1 MERLFD
7 KLSLPAGRLR
17 EKKRSHFSSAKLNI
31 LPQLNR
37 RLPFFFRKT
46 GLREQD
52 RTSEKTE
59 WVEEKT
65 RSDLAKTKSDL
76 VPTICDGAIFRT
88 SV

>member
-17 EKKRSHFSSAKLNI
+17 EKKEVTFQQRKIKYFAPIK
-31 LPQLNR
+31 PQASV
-37 RLPFFFRKT
+37 FFQK
-46 GLREQD
+46 D
-52 RTSEKTE
+52 RAAETRPDIGKTE

>member
-37 RLPFFFRKT
+37 RLPFFFQK
-46 GLREQD
+46 D
-52 RTSEKTE
+52 RAAETRPDIGKTE